1 MGSGSHLSQ
10 RPERA
15 DGEENRR
22 RGQRYTSA
30 CLDRG
35 VERAPRPRI
44 SAGACAQAGVHVA
57 AVMLECRRSSA
68 FRPASSSGIV
78 KQTVFSILSI
88 GLHLRCVRRWPGCDD
103 SETRGVEPLR
113 IRAFLPSASTS
124 LKPMGCVVP
133 AVVVV
138 AVVVAVVVVG
148 VVVAVAVVVVGVV
161 VVVVVLV
168 LVLVVVVLAF
178 PHGHW
183 V

>member
-35 VERAPRPRI
+35 VERAPRPRV

-68 FRPASSSGIV
+68 FRPASSSEIV

-103 SETRGVEPLR
+103 SETRGVEPHR

-124 LKPMGCVVP
+124 LKPMGLVVP
-133 AVVVV
+133 VVVVV
-138 AVVVAVVVVG
+138 AVVVV
-148 VVVAVAVVVVGVV
+148 VVVVGVV
-161 VVVVVLV
+161 VVVVVGVVVVIVVLV
-168 LVLVVVVLAF
+168 LVLVVVVIAF